1 MTLNITEDQKE
12 VIESQGYMVVEFKL
26 WCRKLGKMILE
37 YAEKV
42 IDTWR
47 AIVLFIQEQ
56 AIKAFKHIKDFVEQ
70 LSNEL
75 EPYMN
80 SLDYMDCEK
89 KKYLFVRSL
98 GRAYEANVRGKVIY
112 HRCRDRC

>member
-1 MTLNITEDQKE
+1 MALNVSEDQKK

-26 WCRKLGKMILE
+26 WCRKLGEMLLE
-37 YAEKV
+37 YATKV
-42 IDTWR
+42 IDTWK

-56 AIKAFKHIKDFVEQ
+56 AIKAFKHIKDFVGQ

-75 EPYMN
+75 EPYMS

-98 GRAYEANVRGKVIY
+98 GRAYEANVREKVIY

>member
-1 MTLNITEDQKE
+1 MVLNVSEEQKKF
-12 VIESQGYMVVEFKL
+12 IESQGHMVVEFKL

-47 AIVLFIQEQ
+47 VIILFIQKQ
-56 AIKAFKHIKDFVEQ
+56 AIKAFRHIKDFVERI
-70 LSNEL
+70 SNEL
-75 EPYMN
+75 EPYVKQ
-80 SLDYMDCEK
+80 LEHADREQEK
-89 KKYLFVRSL
+89 YPFVRSL
-98 GRAYEANVRGKVIY
+98 GRTHEANVRRKVIY

>member
-1 MTLNITEDQKE
+1 MDLNVSEDQKK
-12 VIESQGYMVVEFKL
+12 VIELQGYMVVEFKL
-26 WCRKLGKMILE
+26 WYRKLGEMILE
-37 YAEKV
+37 YAVKV
-42 IDTWR
+42 IDTWK

-89 KKYLFVRSL
+89 KKYLFVRSI
-98 GRAYEANVRGKVIY
+98 GRTYEANVRRKVIY